1 MKALLRLFIGIA
13 LTTGVILPNLG
24 GCARSSG
31 RAEFA
36 PPVHLGKDAPPTVYT
51 EVRTERETMPRLR
64 ALLEAL
70 LRNRGYAPEA
80 ERERAGYVLTVH
92 TPVIVRG
99 DIAASSGGS
108 GPVLFA
114 GIGSTAGRRGFG
126 TGIGLGFGIPV
137 NSGGDEARFSE
148 GYDAMTTIEIEE
160 VAGRARIPHITR
172 IQTSAGGESEREA
185 LSALEAALAAEISAL
200 FPARE

>member
-24 GCARSSG
+24 GYARSSG
-31 RAEFA
+31 RVEFA
-36 PPVHLGKDAPPTVYT
+36 PPVHLEKDAPPTVYT
-51 EVRTERETMPRLR
+51 EVRTESETMPRLR

-70 LRNRGYAPEA
+70 LRNRGYATEA
-80 ERERAGYVLTVH
+80 ERERAGYMLTVH

-126 TGIGLGFGIPV
+126 TGIGLGIPV
-137 NSGGDEARFSE
+137 SSGWDEARFSE
-148 GYDAMTTIEIEE
+148 SYDAMTTIEIEE
-160 VAGRARIPHITR
+160 ATGSARIPHITR
-172 IQTSAGGESEREA
+172 IRTSAGGESEREA
-185 LSALEAALAAEISAL
+185 LPALEAALAAEISAL